1 MSIKVIT
8 PGMLSTIQ
16 DGGRKGFAAMGF
28 NASGVMDVRSYHIS
42 TAVGG
47 NCTSEAV

>member
-28 NASGVMDVRSYHIS
+28 NASGVMDVRSYHI
-42 TAVGG
+42 ANALVGL
-47 NCTSEAV
+47 SLIHI

>member
-16 DGGRKGFAAMGF
+16 DGGRKGFA
-28 NASGVMDVRSYHIS
+28 GVVPIS
-42 TAVGG
+42 LQPPGEERG
-47 NCTSEAV
+47 

>member
-16 DGGRKGFAAMGF
+16 DGGRKGFAAMGV
-28 NASGVMDVRSYHIS
+28 NASGVMDGSRNRDDIS
-42 TAVGG
+42 RRFL
-47 NCTSEAV
+47 